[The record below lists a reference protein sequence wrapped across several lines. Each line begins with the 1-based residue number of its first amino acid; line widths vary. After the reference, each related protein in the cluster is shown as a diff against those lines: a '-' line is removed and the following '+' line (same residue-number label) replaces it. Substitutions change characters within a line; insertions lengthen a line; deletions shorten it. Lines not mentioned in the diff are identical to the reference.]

1 MTSKIFARPH
11 PRRALALMIASLM
24 GFNTLAQAA
33 EQAVTTV
40 PVQSTDNGYSLTLK
54 QLGRR
59 DTMNL
64 QGVESSDSVNFDI
77 RADEVVK
84 GAQLLLKYSYSPAL
98 LADLSQ
104 INVLVNGE
112 VAASLALPKEGAGT
126 QQEQLV
132 QIPPKLITEFNRLSL
147 QFIGHYTMSCEDP
160 LHSSLWAKISNSSEL
175 KVQVEPIVLKD
186 DLAVLPLP
194 FFDKRDARRVSL
206 PFVFAT
212 APDSAA
218 LEAAG
223 ALSSWIGGLASYRGA
238 TFPTTLGELPAK
250 GNAIVLVQTAE
261 AMDVHGVA
269 IAKPTGPT
277 LTLIANPSDANGK
290 LLIVTG
296 RDAQELKRA
305 ATAVVL
311 GSPVLAGNSVV
322 ITKLEALA
330 PRRPYDA
337 PNWLPSNRPVRLG
350 ELVEQQKLSVSGYNP
365 GAISV
370 DMRLPP
376 DLFNWREEGVPLH
389 LKYRYTPQQVSTNSA
404 LLIGL
409 NDQFMKSVAL
419 PSVTN
424 LGGGQTLLDQ
434 LKKDESLPREVT
446 TLLPI
451 SSASPKSKLQLRFMY
466 DYIKEGECRDIIV
479 DNMRGSVDPDS
490 TLDVTGYQHYIAM
503 PNLGVFNDSGFP
515 FTRLADLSESAV
527 VMPDNFGTD
536 EITAYLTVL
545 GRFGEATGYPA
556 TAVKVVQAKDVQS
569 VADKDLLVLATA
581 ANQPLLKQW
590 QQYLPATSDGAQHQF
605 LLSDLPR
612 YVRSWVSPDP
622 AANIHKANTG
632 ITFNSL
638 SSSTWLAGFQSPL
651 KSGRSV
657 VLIASN
663 QPQGLLEATSAL
675 IGGDDYKDSIQ
686 GSLAVV
692 QGTQISSL
700 VADEQY
706 YVGKLNY
713 FKFMQWQ
720 LSQHLGWMLLITFL
734 SLAVV
739 TSLIYLSLRARAKRR
754 LA

>member
-24 GFNTLAQAA
+24 GLNTLAQAA
-33 EQAVTTV
+33 EQAVATV

-112 VAASLALPKEGAGT
+112 VAASLALPKEGAGI

-132 QIPPKLITEFNRLSL
+132 QLPPKLITEFNRLSL

-194 FFDKRDARRVSL
+194 FFDKRDARQVSL

-250 GNAIVLVQTAE
+250 GNAIVLVQTAD
-261 AMDVHGVA
+261 ALDVHGVA
-269 IAKPTGPT
+269 VAKPTGPT
-277 LTLIANPSDANGK
+277 LTLIANPNDVNGK

-296 RDAQELKRA
+296 RDGEELKRA
-305 ATAVVL
+305 ANAVVL
-311 GSPVLAGNSVV
+311 GNPVLAGNSVV
-322 ITKLEALA
+322 ITKLDTLA

-350 ELVEQQKLSVSGYNP
+350 ELIEQQKLSVSGYNP

-376 DLFNWREEGVPLH
+376 DLFNWREEGVPLK
-389 LKYRYTPQQVSTNSA
+389 LKYR
-404 LLIGL
+404 
-409 NDQFMKSVAL
+409 
-419 PSVTN
+419 
-424 LGGGQTLLDQ
+424 
-434 LKKDESLPREVT
+434 
-446 TLLPI
+446 
-451 SSASPKSKLQLRFMY
+451 
-466 DYIKEGECRDIIV
+466 
-479 DNMRGSVDPDS
+479 
-490 TLDVTGYQHYIAM
+490 
-503 PNLGVFNDSGFP
+503 
-515 FTRLADLSESAV
+515 
-527 VMPDNFGTD
+527 
-536 EITAYLTVL
+536 
-545 GRFGEATGYPA
+545 
-556 TAVKVVQAKDVQS
+556 
-569 VADKDLLVLATA
+569 
-581 ANQPLLKQW
+581 
-590 QQYLPATSDGAQHQF
+590 
-605 LLSDLPR
+605 
-612 YVRSWVSPDP
+612 
-622 AANIHKANTG
+622 
-632 ITFNSL
+632 
-638 SSSTWLAGFQSPL
+638 
-651 KSGRSV
+651 
-657 VLIASN
+657 
-663 QPQGLLEATSAL
+663 
-675 IGGDDYKDSIQ
+675 
-686 GSLAVV
+686 
-692 QGTQISSL
+692 
-700 VADEQY
+700 
-706 YVGKLNY
+706 
-713 FKFMQWQ
+713 
-720 LSQHLGWMLLITFL
+720 
-734 SLAVV
+734 
-739 TSLIYLSLRARAKRR
+739 
-754 LA
+754 